1 MATKKNPDLSS
12 GIYFITAKVAQYIQ
26 VDKNSREKEEAKM
39 ETAKKIA
46 TQKLHLQ
53 QKLCEDV

>member
-39 ETAKKIA
+39 ETANNTA
-46 TQKLHLQ
+46 TQKLCIQ
-53 QKLCEDV
+53 

>member
-12 GIYFITAKVAQYIQ
+12 GIYFTTAKVAQYIQ

-39 ETAKKIA
+39 ETANNIA
-46 TQKLHLQ
+46 TQKLCIQ
-53 QKLCEDV
+53 